1 MMPPIPPRLSS
12 LHASLKAVGVALN
25 AAAAC
30 QKEGRR
36 GALGGLVLPWGSEQ
50 QDSREMPSSL
60 PHPPA
65 GQLQCDLGP

>member
-1 MMPPIPPRLSS
+1 M
-12 LHASLKAVGVALN
+12 GVALN

-36 GALGGLVLPWGSEQ
+36 GGSRGLVLPWGSEQ
-50 QDSREMPSSL
+50 QDSCAMPSSL
-60 PHPPA
+60 PGPPA